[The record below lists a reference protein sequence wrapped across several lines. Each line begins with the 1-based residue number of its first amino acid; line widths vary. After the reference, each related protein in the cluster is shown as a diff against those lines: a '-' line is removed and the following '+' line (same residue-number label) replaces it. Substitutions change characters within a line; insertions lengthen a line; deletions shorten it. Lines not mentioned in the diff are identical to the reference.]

1 MHLVHVLRLWS
12 LLFAIWLP
20 LQAAQSDPAILQIRI
35 VEGEGL
41 VYTAGSRATRGITV
55 QVTDETGKPVEGAS
69 VSFRLPDEGPSGAF
83 STGSKSEIATT
94 RPDGRA
100 SIWGMQWNRTVGSM
114 EVRITAVK
122 GQARAGT
129 VCSSYISEPAA
140 GVNSKDSRVGGGS
153 SHKWVWIL
161 LAAGGAVGAG
171 AAVALGKSNSSTT
184 TSVPA
189 PSIGA
194 PTVTL
199 GHP

>member
-1 MHLVHVLRLWS
+1 VLRHWS
-12 LLFAIWLP
+12 LLLALWLP
-20 LQAAQSDPAILQIRI
+20 LQAAQGDPAILQIRI
-35 VEGEGL
+35 IEGEGL

-69 VSFRLPDEGPSGAF
+69 VSFRLPEDGPSGAF

-100 SIWGMQWNRTVGSM
+100 SVWGMQWNRTVGSL

-129 VCSSYISEPAA
+129 ICASYISEAAA
-140 GVNSKDSRVGGGS
+140 GHVSASDSRVGGGS

-161 LAAGGAVGAG
+161 LVAAGAVGAG
-171 AAVALGKSNSSTT
+171 AVAAVGGKSGSGSAPTG
-184 TSVPA
+184 A
-189 PSIGA
+189 AGPSIGT
-194 PTVTL
+194 PSITI

>member
-1 MHLVHVLRLWS
+1 VLRHWS
-12 LLFAIWLP
+12 LLLALWLP
-20 LQAAQSDPAILQIRI
+20 LQAAQGDPAILQIRI
-35 VEGEGL
+35 IEGEGL

-69 VSFRLPDEGPSGAF
+69 VSFRLPEDGPSGAF

-100 SIWGMQWNRTVGSM
+100 SVWGMQWNRTVGAM

-129 VCSSYISEPAA
+129 ICSSYISEAAA
-140 GVNSKDSRVGGGS
+140 GHVSASDSRVGGGS

-161 LAAGGAVGAG
+161 LVAAGAVGAG
-171 AAVALGKSNSSTT
+171 AVVAAGGKSGSGSAPSAVAG
-184 TSVPA
+184 
-189 PSIGA
+189 PSIGT
-194 PTVTL
+194 PSITI